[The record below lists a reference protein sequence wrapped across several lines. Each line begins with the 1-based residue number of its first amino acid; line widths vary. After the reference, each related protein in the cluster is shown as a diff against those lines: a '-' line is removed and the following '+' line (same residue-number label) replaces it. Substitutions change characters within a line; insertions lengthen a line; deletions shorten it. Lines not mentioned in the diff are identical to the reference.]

1 MTILKATII
10 FIMNLLTKKS
20 GLLFILAALVIF
32 SCKKEPSRIGD
43 SLQPPDLQ
51 TDLKFTDTLIA
62 QTSTVL
68 VNDSIIT
75 SKMVTINS
83 ANTAVLTNVYGLV
96 GQLKDPV
103 FGRITAKTF
112 AQLRYNNSGSF
123 GFGNNP
129 VFDSAVFSLRP
140 DGYFGDTASSSQVDQ
155 TISVYQLTGT
165 LDPDAVYK
173 ATSPEIPYDLGKKLA
188 TFNFPANKAVPE
200 SFTVKLSDDQF
211 AKGIIE
217 NGITSDEALLN
228 YCKGVALVAENKDAV
243 VRRFYLVPGTTVF
256 SGIRIYYH
264 NDQTSSSVTLNL
276 TFNNPKFYTIE
287 ADRSGT
293 PIAGLGNQSYGAE
306 ITGNLSYAQAGTGV
320 MTKLSFPGLE
330 NFLTQMKDGE
340 QIIINKAEIV
350 IKTDQTNPF
359 GYQIDRMNLYQT
371 GENGKMVKLNNVSAA
386 VQANGSYLYGTEN
399 PATSN
404 FNQVN
409 KLYKF
414 SIGSYLQAV
423 ADKKIVLRPFLVGAS
438 ETILRYSSNNTVEGG
453 PLNFYSLDRSVLKN
467 DTSVEADRIKLNI
480 YYTIVK

>member
-1 MTILKATII
+1 
-10 FIMNLLTKKS
+10 MNLLTKKS
-20 GLLFILAALVIF
+20 GLLFLLAALIIF
-32 SCKKEPSRIGD
+32 SCKKEPSRIGY

-51 TDLKFTDTLIA
+51 TDLKFNDSLIA

-68 VNDSIIT
+68 VNDSIVT
-75 SKMVTINS
+75 SKIVTVNS
-83 ANTAVLTNVYGLV
+83 SNTSVLTNVYGLV
-96 GQLKDPV
+96 GQSKDPV

-112 AQLRYNNSGSF
+112 GQLRYNRAGSF

-129 VFDSAVFSLRP
+129 VFDSAVFSLLP
-140 DGYFGDTASSSQVDQ
+140 SGYFGDTTSASRVDQ
-155 TISVYQLTGT
+155 TISVYQLSGT
-165 LDPDAVYK
+165 LDSAAVYK

-188 TFNFPANKAVPE
+188 TFNFPANKSVP
-200 SFTVKLSDDQF
+200 SSYTVRLLDEQF

-217 NGITSDEALLN
+217 NGITSDAALLN

-243 VRRFYLVPGTTVF
+243 VRRFYLAPGSTTF

-264 NDQTSSSVTLNL
+264 NDQTYSSVTLNF
-276 TFNNPKFYTIE
+276 TYNNPKFYTIE

-293 PIAGLGNQSYGAE
+293 PIAGLGNQSYGAA

-330 NFLTQMKDGE
+330 SFLTEMKEGE

-350 IKTDQTNPF
+350 IKTDQTNSF
-359 GYQIDRMNLYQT
+359 GYPIPRMNLYQT
-371 GENGKMVKLNNVSAA
+371 GENGKMLKLNNISAA
-386 VQANGSYLYGTEN
+386 VQANGVYQYGTEN
-399 PATSN
+399 PANSY
-404 FNQVN
+404 FDYVN

-438 ETILRYSSNNTVEGG
+438 ETILKYNDGTVEGG

-467 DTSVEADRIKLNI
+467 DPSIEADRIKLNI

>member
-20 GLLFILAALVIF
+20 GLLFVLAALVIF
-32 SCKKEPSRIGD
+32 SCKKEPSRIGY

-51 TDLKFTDTLIA
+51 TDLKFNDSLIA

-68 VNDSIIT
+68 VNDSIVT
-75 SKMVTINS
+75 SKMVTLNIE
-83 ANTAVLTNVYGLV
+83 NTAVLTNVYGLV
-96 GQLKDPV
+96 GQSKDPV

-112 AQLRYNNSGSF
+112 AQLKYNRSGSF
-123 GFGNNP
+123 SFGNNP

-140 DGYFGDTASSSQVDQ
+140 SGFFGDTTSGKVDQ
-155 TISVYQLTGT
+155 TISVYQLTGA
-165 LDPDAVYK
+165 LDSTAVYK

-188 TFNFPANKAVPE
+188 TFNFTANKSVPE
-200 SFTVKLSDDQF
+200 PFIVRLTDEQF

-217 NGITSDEALLN
+217 NGITSDAALLS
-228 YCKGVALVAENKDAV
+228 YCKGVALVAEDKDAV
-243 VRRFYLVPGTTVF
+243 VRRFSLSPGTTVF

-264 NDQTSSSVTLNL
+264 NDQTYSSVTLNL
-276 TFNNPKFYTIE
+276 TYNNPKFYTIV

-293 PIAGLGNQSYGAE
+293 PIAGLGDQSYGAE
-306 ITGNLSYAQAGTGV
+306 ITGNLSYVQAGTGV

-330 NFLTQMKDGE
+330 NFLTDMKDGE

-350 IKTDQTNPF
+350 IKTDQANTF
-359 GYQIDRMNLYQT
+359 GSVIPRLDLYQT
-371 GENGKMVKLNNVSAA
+371 GENGKILKLNGVSAA

-399 PATSN
+399 PATS
-404 FNQVN
+404 QIDVVN
-409 KLYKF
+409 NLYKF

-423 ADKKIVLRPFLVGAS
+423 ADKKIVLRPLLLGAS
-438 ETILRYSSNNTVEGG
+438 ETVLKYNDETVEGG
-453 PLNFYSLDRSVLKN
+453 PLNFYSLTRSILKN

>member
-1 MTILKATII
+1 
-10 FIMNLLTKKS
+10 MNLLTKKS
-20 GLLFILAALVIF
+20 GLLFVLAALVIF
-32 SCKKEPSRIGD
+32 SCKKEPSRIGYI
-43 SLQPPDLQ
+43 LQPPDLQ
-51 TDLKFTDTLIA
+51 TDLRFNDTLFA
-62 QTSTVL
+62 QASTVL
-68 VNDSIIT
+68 VNDSIVT
-75 SKMVTINS
+75 SKMVTINIDNNS
-83 ANTAVLTNVYGLV
+83 VLTNIYGLV
-96 GQLKDPV
+96 GQSKDPV

-140 DGYFGDTASSSQVDQ
+140 VGYFGDTASSNQVDQ
-155 TISVYQLTGT
+155 TISIYQLVGT
-165 LDPDAVYK
+165 LDSDAVYK
-173 ATSPEIPYDLGKKLA
+173 ATSPQIPYDLGKKLA
-188 TFNFPANKAVPE
+188 TFNFPANKSVPE

-217 NGITSDEALLN
+217 NGITSDEALLS
-228 YCKGVALVAENKDAV
+228 YCKGVALIAEDKDAV
-243 VRRFYLVPGTTVF
+243 VRRFSLSPGSTIF

-264 NDQTSSSVTLNL
+264 NDQTYSSVTLNL
-276 TFNNPKFYTIE
+276 TYNNPKFYTIE

-306 ITGNLSYAQAGTGV
+306 ITTGNLSYAQAGTGV

-340 QIIINKAEIV
+340 QIIINKAELV
-350 IKTDQTNPF
+350 IKTDQTNLF
-359 GYQIDRMNLYQT
+359 GYMIPRLDLYQT
-371 GENGKMVKLNNVSAA
+371 GENGKMVKHNNVSAA
-386 VQANGSYLYGTEN
+386 VQANGAYVYGTEN

-404 FNQVN
+404 FDYVN

-438 ETILRYSSNNTVEGG
+438 ETILKYNDGTVEGG
-453 PLNFYSLDRSVLKN
+453 PLNFYSLTRSILKN
-467 DTSVEADRIKLNI
+467 DTSIEADRIKLNI